1 MSLYPFTLKLNFTPH
16 VKIAYVQPYPL
27 PQGETDVYSCHNL
40 SLFPCLIQ
48 YLSHNVFVSKTNQ
61 CEFHSQHWY
70 SHLKWHRHY
79 QPRCSA
85 VLRNFFYNSSCSHQK
100 TVRLEQL
107 AYRIG
112 KQMVKILD
120 GIENRTL
127 LDFCFFLWFILQGGH
142 TMDRPVKLVSPS
154 WIWKCIKKGH
164 LVPENKFAL

>member
-1 MSLYPFTLKLNFTPH
+1 MFLSQKQTNVNFILSIGTHILNGTDT
-16 VKIAYVQPYPL
+16 INRDVQ
-27 PQGETDVYSCHNL
+27 
-40 SLFPCLIQ
+40 
-48 YLSHNVFVSKTNQ
+48 
-61 CEFHSQHWY
+61 QHEEM
-70 SHLKWHRHY
+70 
-79 QPRCSA
+79 
-85 VLRNFFYNSSCSHQK
+85 FFI
-100 TVRLEQL
+100 EQL
-107 AYRIG
+107 ACRIG